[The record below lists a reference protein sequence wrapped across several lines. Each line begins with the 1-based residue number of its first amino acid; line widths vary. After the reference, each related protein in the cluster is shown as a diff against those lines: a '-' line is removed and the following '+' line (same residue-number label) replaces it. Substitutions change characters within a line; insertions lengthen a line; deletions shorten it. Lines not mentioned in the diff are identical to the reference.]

1 MIELHRVWKVYA
13 VGPVKV
19 PALSDVSFRVSKGE
33 FVTLCGP
40 SGAGKTTL
48 LRLLY
53 RDEVP
58 SEGEVEVL
66 RQEVSSLSRREVAA
80 LRRSIGIVFQD
91 SKLLPGRT
99 VYENVAFVLRVL
111 GTPRREIT
119 GRVFDAL
126 RAVGLS
132 ARAQAYP
139 AQLSQGEAQRAAL
152 ARAIARKPLLLIA
165 DEPTGNLDEGMAAE
179 VIEIVRDINAGGTT
193 VLFATHQ
200 AALAPPSSSAR
211 SRSRTDAWSR
221 TRARAPCSASSSE
234 KPCGTFGAPAA
245 WRSARSCS
253 SPVAGRARRLLA
265 AVLQHE
271 RGRHA
276 VPRAREAHRLPQAR
290 ALAAEANAWWSA
302 CGACPACAAV
312 RYVGKAEA
320 LGDPEGRCSART
332 PRSPTRCRRI
342 RCPPRSRSRPPPRR
356 HAGRRPRAGRAPRAL
371 PETDEIGRRR
381 DWIER
386 FAQGQ
391 RCSWASA
398 SASAPCSARRPHGDD
413 RHHAGAARAA

>member
-1 MIELHRVWKVYA
+1 VSPTDIIEAPVMIELHRVWKIYA

-19 PALSDVSFRVSKGE
+19 PALSDVSFRIAKGE

-53 RDEVP
+53 REDVP

-66 RQEVSSLSRREVAA
+66 GEELTLLTRKQVAA

-91 SKLLPGRT
+91 AKLLPGRT

-132 ARAQAYP
+132 SRAQAYP

-165 DEPTGNLDEGMAAE
+165 DEPTGSLDEGMAAE
-179 VIEIVRDINAGGTT
+179 VLDIVKDIWAGGTT

-200 AALAPPSSSAR
+200 AALAASLQR
-211 SRSRTDAWSR
+211 RTLSLQ
-221 TRARAPCSASSSE
+221 
-234 KPCGTFGAPAA
+234 G
-245 WRSARSCS
+245 
-253 SPVAGRARRLLA
+253 GRL
-265 AVLQHE
+265 V
-271 RGRHA
+271 
-276 VPRAREAHRLPQAR
+276 
-290 ALAAEANAWWSA
+290 
-302 CGACPACAAV
+302 
-312 RYVGKAEA
+312 K
-320 LGDPEGRCSART
+320 DEG
-332 PRSPTRCRRI
+332 
-342 RCPPRSRSRPPPRR
+342 
-356 HAGRRPRAGRAPRAL
+356 
-371 PETDEIGRRR
+371 
-381 DWIER
+381 
-386 FAQGQ
+386 
-391 RCSWASA
+391 
-398 SASAPCSARRPHGDD
+398 
-413 RHHAGAARAA
+413 